1 MNRCICEEYQ
11 ITTKE
16 QKEFSDMAV
25 DKFQNRNIVDSI
37 ERNARDVDRK
47 LGATERIM
55 APLAIVRKHDQS
67 SPELLLTAASA
78 LYYGKMTKTL
88 LKTEAEYIADLPWEW
103 QKEIMEDLEALEQ
116 KKDIADILK

>member
-1 MNRCICEEYQ
+1 
-11 ITTKE
+11 
-16 QKEFSDMAV
+16 MAV

-67 SPELLLTAASA
+67 SPELLLTAAS
-78 LYYGKMTKTL
+78 GKMTKTL
-88 LKTEAEYIADLPWEW
+88 LKTEAEYIADLPEEW
-103 QKEIMEDLEALEQ
+103 QKEIVEDLEALGQ

>member
-1 MNRCICEEYQ
+1 MGKCCGNCGYELRENLRFCPQCGKLVARENKEEPQ
-11 ITTKE
+11 DSNKE
-16 QKEFSDMAV
+16 D
-25 DKFQNRNIVDSI
+25 
-37 ERNARDVDRK
+37 K

-88 LKTEAEYIADLPWEW
+88 LKTEAEYIVDLPEEW